1 MVPVHELAAL
11 QTDRPREDVELVQA
25 AKEPLGVI
33 RCPSCKGLRSIAYR
47 NRETSALCP
56 ECRRGDVVV
65 RTQFHNYW
73 LERFTLQEI
82 REMARAIWS

>member
-1 MVPVHELAAL
+1 MVSVHELASLPPDSPGA
-11 QTDRPREDVELVQA
+11 DVELVQSP
-25 AKEPLGVI
+25 KEPLEVI

-47 NRETSALCP
+47 NRDTHALCP
-56 ECRRGDVVV
+56 ECRRGDVAV

-73 LERFTLQEI
+73 LERFSLQEI